1 MRSLRRPKRENFD
14 VPPDNPGLTM
24 PVPPQPS
31 RLSSEA
37 PEVVPGQFLDIS
49 PRSPTPNASVSSP
62 TGPSQPSLSP
72 SGSQLSHFKGRR
84 SPTQSWLSSFSDRG
98 SRKGRRELIPT
109 PQIIYEE
116 AEPYQPK
123 THTRRVFG
131 LVTTIVLVLI
141 AFCFGGGIGGG
152 VATAVLKT

>member
-1 MRSLRRPKRENFD
+1 MRSLRRPKEGFD
-14 VPPDNPGLTM
+14 VSPDKMAM

-49 PRSPTPNASVSSP
+49 PRSPTPGASVSSP
-62 TGPSQPSLSP
+62 SGPSQPSLSP
-72 SGSQLSHFKGRR
+72 SGSQLSHYFKGRR
-84 SPTQSWLSSFSDRG
+84 SPAQSWLSSFSDRG
-98 SRKGRRELIPT
+98 SRKGRQELIPT
-109 PQIIYEE
+109 PQIIYED

-123 THTRRVFG
+123 VRTRRVFSF
-131 LVTTIVLVLI
+131 VTTIVLVVL

-152 VATAVLKT
+152 VATAVLKM